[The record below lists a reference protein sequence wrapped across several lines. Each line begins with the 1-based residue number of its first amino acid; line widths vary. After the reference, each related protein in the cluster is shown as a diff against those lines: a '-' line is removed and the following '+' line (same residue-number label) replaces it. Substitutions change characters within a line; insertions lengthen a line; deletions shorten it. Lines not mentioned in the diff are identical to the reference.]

1 MVGPI
6 GVRLLPERADRA
18 RKDGATVDL
27 NIPMESSMELT
38 ASNTAASVAQLMGLD
53 PAKTDEVK
61 LAVIEACINA
71 FEHSQSKDQRLNV
84 AFSIGEEELTVVM
97 TDRGHGFDVS
107 EAVSKVKKRRARG
120 DQRRGWGLELIG
132 TFMDE
137 VEIESGQDGTIL
149 TLVKYR

>member
-1 MVGPI
+1 M
-6 GVRLLPERADRA
+6 
-18 RKDGATVDL
+18 
-27 NIPMESSMELT
+27 
-38 ASNTAASVAQLMGLD
+38 
-53 PAKTDEVK
+53 
-61 LAVIEACINA
+61 
-71 FEHSQSKDQRLNV
+71 

-97 TDRGHGFDVS
+97 TDREHGFDVS